1 MQEIPP
7 QYPQPG
13 QYVPPMQPPTPPQ
26 PQPKKRKTWADLTT
40 FEKIA
45 GGVIVAI
52 ILSCIVGCC
61 AIGLSGLGNANAQTQ
76 AAQPTA
82 TNTPVQPITG
92 YLVSD
97 ASGAIFIVYQ
107 TTDATHVAGY
117 VRMASVSTGT
127 LHNVKVDATGVRTG
141 TGGHTITLKLTSSAY
156 TTAYTWTVRELGDNI
171 SISWRDSTGQK
182 WSFTLHPAT
191 QDDYDA
197 AVTAL

>member
-1 MQEIPP
+1 MQQIP
-7 QYPQPG
+7 Q
-13 QYVPPMQPPTPPQ
+13 Q
-26 PQPKKRKTWADLTT
+26 PQPKQRKTWATLTPV
-40 FEKIA
+40 EKGIGA
-45 GGVIVAI
+45 GVVALVLACVICA
-52 ILSCIVGCC
+52 CVGT
-61 AIGLSGLGNANAQTQ
+61 IGALGKSGNAGAGPQVATS
-76 AAQPTA
+76 APTA
-82 TNTPVQPITG
+82 TPAPISG
-92 YLVSD
+92 YLVTD